1 MTQTETMM
9 IAIGAIALV
18 MLALLVRRSGPRITH
33 IETRR
38 DDAAPPSDKPE

>member
-1 MTQTETMM
+1 MTQTEM
-9 IAIGAIALV
+9 IVAIAAIGLV
-18 MLALLVRRSGPRITH
+18 ALALLVRRSGPRITH